1 MAEAGRKRVCRT
13 SIVAV
18 LGILADAAVAAPS
31 LVPVAP
37 GEALHVV
44 DHGAGTPVVLL
55 PGSLG
60 TGLPGFRRLKQP
72 LADAG
77 FRFLA
82 VEPLGL
88 GDSLRPP
95 LADYSLTAQADRVR
109 ALLDELG
116 LDRAIVVG
124 QGLGVSIALRL
135 AVRHPERVVAV
146 LAIDGGPAESA
157 CAGTLRRAL
166 KFAPLLRLF
175 AGPRWLRNNVRER
188 LVENSVDSSWVTPEV
203 VEGYLGRAADDFDGT
218 LEMYRRLARAREP
231 EALGERLVEV
241 RCPVLLLVG
250 TLPQDVGIKPEEEA
264 LLARR
269 LPHFERE
276 VVRGVGHF
284 IAEEAPSAIVSAVA
298 RLADAT
304 AAREPAPATAAS
316 GRPSD

>member
-1 MAEAGRKRVCRT
+1 VAEAWRKRACRLWV
-13 SIVAV
+13 VAV
-18 LGILADAAVAAPS
+18 LGVPAAATAASS

-55 PGSLG
+55 PGGLG
-60 TGLPGFRRLKQP
+60 TAFGFRRLQEP
-72 LADAG
+72 LAAAG

-95 LADYSLTAQADRVR
+95 LADYSLTAQADRVS
-109 ALLDELG
+109 ALLGELG

-124 QGLGVSIALRL
+124 EGLGVSIALRL
-135 AVRHPERVVAV
+135 AVRHPEKVLAV

-166 KFAPLLRLF
+166 KFAPLLKLF
-175 AGPRWLRNNVRER
+175 AGPRWLRANVHDR
-188 LVENSVDSSWVTPEV
+188 LVENSADSSWVTPDV
-203 VEGYLGRAADDFDGT
+203 VDGYLGRAAEDVGGT
-218 LEMYRRLARAREP
+218 IDTYNRLARAREP
-231 EALGERLVEV
+231 EALRERLGEV

-250 TLPQDVGIKPEEEA
+250 TVPQDVGIRPEEVV
-264 LLARR
+264 LLESR

-276 VVRGVGHF
+276 VIHGVGHF
-284 IAEEAPSAIVSAVA
+284 IAEEAPGAIVSAIV
-298 RLADAT
+298 RLADAV
-304 AAREPAPATAAS
+304 AAREPAPTTAAS
-316 GRPSD
+316 GRPSR

>member
-1 MAEAGRKRVCRT
+1 MAEAWRKRVCRS

-18 LGILADAAVAAPS
+18 LGVLANAAAAAS
-31 LVPVAP
+31 NLVPVAP

-60 TGLPGFRRLKQP
+60 TAFGFRRLQQP

-135 AVRHPERVVAV
+135 AVRHPERVLAV
-146 LAIDGGPAESA
+146 RRDRRRTRGVGLRGHAAPRAQVRAAAEA
-157 CAGTLRRAL
+157 LRRARAGS
-166 KFAPLLRLF
+166 APTSASASSRT
-175 AGPRWLRNNVRER
+175 PR
-188 LVENSVDSSWVTPEV
+188 TP
-203 VEGYLGRAADDFDGT
+203 
-218 LEMYRRLARAREP
+218 
-231 EALGERLVEV
+231 
-241 RCPVLLLVG
+241 
-250 TLPQDVGIKPEEEA
+250 
-264 LLARR
+264 
-269 LPHFERE
+269 
-276 VVRGVGHF
+276 RG
-284 IAEEAPSAIVSAVA
+284 
-298 RLADAT
+298 
-304 AAREPAPATAAS
+304 
-316 GRPSD
+316 